1 LLDSQVFG
9 EQIRDI
15 DEDPFHSLRAR
26 LAEVETRTENLFG
39 RMEEEDYVENED
51 NDSERCYLKD
61 ELDLLFK
68 ESTLAY
74 IEYET
79 RLVKEQMQDKGIAIY
94 SASAQSY
101 LEWMNRMREDDPVLD
116 PASSGIPA
124 IIRFFLG
131 VPAAT
136 NLRNYRDHVTKV
148 LPAWRKRAARVIQKH
163 TEDKQYAK
171 MRQDLARNIPL
182 LRNQLEQ
189 AVDLQLQHAIVEPWN
204 DCGKP
209 KIAEGIKDLF
219 ETQWVHP
226 HIKYNGFAKMLQ
238 ENGIPVNGKYF
249 GRNLNEDVLGPVAP
263 PINDWADTMKQRAET
278 LAISVNQ
285 PVQEFLDTIRACID
299 TCTAEPLL
307 KDAAVE
313 ALKYTRDD
321 IESAYGTFLE
331 RAQRSLD
338 ENHLRY
344 TTEMDV
350 ECPIARAMKPRY
362 QRAREPRF
370 TGTGKGIYN
379 RQRKFLSESMLKP
392 SYHYPKLSR
401 DEERIKPLIDDLK
414 EQLVNRQR
422 DLWKSDCM
430 KFIQE
435 AIEHLEVFS
444 GTTEELLMDEEFM
457 SEAYK
462 EAREVLGKLLVQFDR
477 NLAEIRAEFDE
488 LESQHPAKK
497 IKVEESE
504 DNGPSATPAEPLRQD
519 PDPATVQEEASV
531 PIDQGIGWHHFLAT
545 MYPLRSG

>member
-1 LLDSQVFG
+1 MD
-9 EQIRDI
+9 
-15 DEDPFHSLRAR
+15 
-26 LAEVETRTENLFG
+26 
-39 RMEEEDYVENED
+39 EEDYIENED

-136 NLRNYRDHVTKV
+136 NLRNYRDHVTKA
-148 LPAWRKRAARVIQKH
+148 LPAWRKRAARVLQKH
-163 TEDKQYAK
+163 TEDEQYAK

-189 AVDLQLQHAIVEPWN
+189 AVDLQLRQTIVEPWN
-204 DCGKP
+204 DCK
-209 KIAEGIKDLF
+209 KVEIAEGIKGLF
-219 ETQWVHP
+219 ETEWLHP
-226 HIKYNGFAKMLQ
+226 HIKYNGFAKMLK

-249 GRNLNEDVLGPVAP
+249 GRNLNEDVLSPLEP
-263 PINDWADTMKQRAET
+263 PINDWAEMMEQRAET
-278 LAISVNQ
+278 LASSVRQ
-285 PVQEFLDTIRACID
+285 PIQEFLNTNRACID

-307 KDAAVE
+307 KDAAAE
-313 ALKYTRDD
+313 ALEDTRNS
-321 IESAYGTFLE
+321 IESAYDTFLE
-331 RAQRSLD
+331 GVQSSLD

-350 ECPIARAMKPRY
+350 KCPIARAMKPSY
-362 QRAREPRF
+362 QRAMEPRF

-379 RQRKFLSESMLKP
+379 RQRKFLSESMLTP
-392 SYHYPKLSR
+392 SYHYPKLR
-401 DEERIKPLIDDLK
+401 REEARIKPLIDDLK
-414 EQLVNRQR
+414 EQLVSRQR

-430 KFIQE
+430 KFIAE
-435 AIEHLEVFS
+435 AIGHLEGFS
-444 GTTEELLMDEEFM
+444 QTTEELLMEEDFM

-462 EAREVLGKLLVQFDR
+462 EAREVLRKLLIQFDR

-488 LESQHPAKK
+488 LESQHSAKK
-497 IKVEESE
+497 VKVEEPE
-504 DNGPSATPAEPLRQD
+504 NVEPAVEPAEPLRQD
-519 PDPATVQEEASV
+519 PDPAPVQEQALV
-531 PIDQGIGWHHFLAT
+531 RIG
-545 MYPLRSG
+545 